1 MRDPKELLALFLIII
16 LFSFTAHSQE
26 RQRARDLGIKP
37 GILIPGSF
45 NAITDVEGVKVGHRT
60 IIGGDDIRT
69 GITVILPHEGDLFR
83 SRVPA
88 AVYVGNGF
96 GKALGFTQIQEL
108 GEIETPIGLT
118 NTLSIHTVANGITDY
133 VLRQPGNENVRSV
146 NPVVGETNDGW
157 LNNIRGR
164 HVTIEHV
171 FEALENARGG
181 IVKEGS
187 VGAGTGTSALGFKG
201 GIGSASRKLP
211 ETHGG
216 YTVGVLVQSNFGGVL
231 TINGAPVGEE
241 LQNHYMASDVPYDV
255 DGSIMIVVATDAPL
269 LSRNLERLAKRAF
282 MGIARV
288 GGFASNGSGDYVIA
302 FSTSDD
308 VRINTVSNRSTQNYS
323 ELNNSATTPLFL
335 ATVEATEEAI
345 LNSLFMATTVSGDR
359 GHTQEALPIPEVIRI
374 MKKYDLL
381 EN

>member
-1 MRDPKELLALFLIII
+1 MRFLI
-16 LFSFTAHSQE
+16 LVLVFLLSANYSFSQE

-37 GILIPGSF
+37 GILTPGPL
-45 NAITDVEGVKVGHRT
+45 NAITDVEGVQVGHKT
-60 IIGGDDIRT
+60 IIEGNNIRT
-69 GITVILPHEGDLFR
+69 GVTMILPHQGDLFK

-96 GKALGFTQIQEL
+96 GKALGFTQIREL

-157 LNNIRGR
+157 LNDIRGR
-164 HVTIEHV
+164 HVTINDV
-171 FEALENARGG
+171 LEAIENAQPGP
-181 IVKEGS
+181 VEEGS

-201 GIGSASRKLP
+201 GIGTSSRQLP
-211 ETHGG
+211 SKFGG

-241 LQNHYMASDVPYDV
+241 LENHYLSGQVPYKV
-255 DGSIMIVVATDAPL
+255 DGSIMIIVATDAPL
-269 LSRNLERLAKRAF
+269 LARNLERLAKRAF
-282 MGIARV
+282 LGISRV

-302 FSTSDD
+302 FSTNKD
-308 VRINTVSNRSTQNYS
+308 VRKETGKTGPTQDYT
-323 ELNNSATTPLFL
+323 ELKNSATTPLFL
-335 ATVEATEEAI
+335 AAVEATEEAI
-345 LNSLFMATTVSGDR
+345 LNSLFMATTVTGDQGR
-359 GHTQEALPIPEVIRI
+359 TQQALPIQEVLKI
-374 MKKYDLL
+374 MEKYNLL
-381 EN
+381 EP